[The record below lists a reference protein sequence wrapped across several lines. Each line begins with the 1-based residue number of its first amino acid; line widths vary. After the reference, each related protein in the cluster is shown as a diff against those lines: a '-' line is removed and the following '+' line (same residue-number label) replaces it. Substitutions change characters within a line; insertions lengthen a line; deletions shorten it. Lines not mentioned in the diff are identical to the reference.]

1 MRSIG
6 SGQFQAPRQSYDT
19 LTGSSVDR
27 VEKGCNVAIFKNRYH
42 PINQYPSQFVIN
54 HVTHKK
60 RSQFA
65 RTGPFAICD
74 KLLPVAIG
82 LISIKSKH
90 FAPLVFKGK
99 ALGETLDGKRK
110 GRKNPPLLSCHSSL
124 HAKPLWI
131 KDN

>member
-19 LTGSSVDR
+19 LTDSSVDR
-27 VEKGCNVAIFKNRYH
+27 VEKGCNVAIFKSRYH

-65 RTGPFAICD
+65 RTGPFAICN
-74 KLLPVAIG
+74 KLSCRNR
-82 LISIKSKH
+82 ISIKSKH
-90 FAPLVFKGK
+90 FAPLVFKGL
-99 ALGETLDGKRK
+99 ALGERLDGRRK

>member
-19 LTGSSVDR
+19 LTDSSVDR
-27 VEKGCNVAIFKNRYH
+27 VEKGCNIAIFKNRYH

-65 RTGPFAICD
+65 RTGPFAFCN
-74 KLLPVAIG
+74 KLSCRNR
-82 LISIKSKH
+82 ISIKSKH
-90 FAPLVFKGK
+90 FAPLVFKGL
-99 ALGETLDGKRK
+99 ALGERLDERRK

>member
-65 RTGPFAICD
+65 RTGPFAICH
-74 KLLPVAIG
+74 KLSCRNR
-82 LISIKSKH
+82 ISIKSKH
-90 FAPLVFKGK
+90 FAPLVFKGL